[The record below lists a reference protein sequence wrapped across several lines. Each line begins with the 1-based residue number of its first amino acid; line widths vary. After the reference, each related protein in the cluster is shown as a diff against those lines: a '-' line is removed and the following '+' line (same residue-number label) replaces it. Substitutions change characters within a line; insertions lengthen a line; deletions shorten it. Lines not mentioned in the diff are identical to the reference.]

1 MKRRRFDEKFK
12 RDAVRLLL
20 SSGRPLNEVA
30 RELDVVPAC
39 LFRWRAEYGKQGAGK
54 TPEREVTA
62 PKGLSDDERAELEGL
77 RRRVA
82 ELEEDREILKKAAAF
97 FARENK

>member
-1 MKRRRFDEKFK
+1 MKRRTFDEKFK

-20 SSGRPLNEVA
+20 SSKRPLNEVA

-39 LFRWRAEYGKQGAGK
+39 LFRWRAQYGEQEAGK
-54 TPEREVTA
+54 APEGRGQA
-62 PKGLSDDERAELEGL
+62 QKSLSNDERAELERL